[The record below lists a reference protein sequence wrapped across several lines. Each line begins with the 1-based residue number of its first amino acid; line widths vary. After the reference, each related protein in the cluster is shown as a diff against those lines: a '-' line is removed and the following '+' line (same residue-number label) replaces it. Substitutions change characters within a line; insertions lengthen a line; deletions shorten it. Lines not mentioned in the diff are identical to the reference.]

1 MPKQQ
6 YYVLLQNVNIAST
19 SGRFG
24 TRMAKE
30 RELFQL
36 QLYYLSL
43 QGERDKY
50 NLTTTPLKQFN
61 YRFQIMFM
69 IPTPRSSTC
78 VEAIAVNPFTATAV
92 LRFTKNGYEYKY
104 SNVSRKKILNLLLN
118 PNMSFGFWVQDLV
131 KNAVLEF
138 NDEVRNTGKLSY
150 KLIGATYNSK
160 QALQLAQ
167 LVRASGSSLAVQL
180 RKDAVD

>member
-1 MPKQQ
+1 
-6 YYVLLQNVNIAST
+6 
-19 SGRFG
+19 
-24 TRMAKE
+24 
-30 RELFQL
+30 
-36 QLYYLSL
+36 
-43 QGERDKY
+43 
-50 NLTTTPLKQFN
+50 
-61 YRFQIMFM
+61 M

-160 QALQLAQ
+160 QALQLA
-167 LVRASGSSLAVQL
+167 
-180 RKDAVD
+180 

>member
-1 MPKQQ
+1 
-6 YYVLLQNVNIAST
+6 
-19 SGRFG
+19 
-24 TRMAKE
+24 
-30 RELFQL
+30 
-36 QLYYLSL
+36 
-43 QGERDKY
+43 
-50 NLTTTPLKQFN
+50 
-61 YRFQIMFM
+61 MFI
-69 IPTPRSSTC
+69 IPTHRSSTC

-92 LRFTKNGYEYKY
+92 LRFKSNGYEYKY

-160 QALQLAQ
+160 QALQLA
-167 LVRASGSSLAVQL
+167 
-180 RKDAVD
+180 

>member
-1 MPKQQ
+1 
-6 YYVLLQNVNIAST
+6 
-19 SGRFG
+19 
-24 TRMAKE
+24 
-30 RELFQL
+30 
-36 QLYYLSL
+36 
-43 QGERDKY
+43 
-50 NLTTTPLKQFN
+50 
-61 YRFQIMFM
+61 MFI
-69 IPTPRSSTC
+69 IPTHRSSTC

-92 LRFTKNGYEYKY
+92 LRFKANGYEYKY

-160 QALQLAQ
+160 QQL
-167 LVRASGSSLAVQL
+167 SLA
-180 RKDAVD
+180 AY

>member
-1 MPKQQ
+1 
-6 YYVLLQNVNIAST
+6 
-19 SGRFG
+19 
-24 TRMAKE
+24 
-30 RELFQL
+30 
-36 QLYYLSL
+36 
-43 QGERDKY
+43 
-50 NLTTTPLKQFN
+50 
-61 YRFQIMFM
+61 MFI
-69 IPTPRSSTC
+69 IPTARTSSC

-92 LRFTKNGYEYKY
+92 LRFAKNGYEYKY

-160 QALQLAQ
+160 QALQLA
-167 LVRASGSSLAVQL
+167 
-180 RKDAVD
+180 